1 MEELLVLVLL
11 LNEGIVSKAEYE
23 HTLDNLFLK
32 SPEDSMLLYLETAAD
47 IKSSIS
53 YINAHIEYPAFD
65 YNKFGRILMKR
76 LKNYY
81 IGCADINDFAGK
93 MYSLWQHLPDKI
105 KCEEPFLT
113 FNYAGDP
120 LSWGDEKQ
128 SRAVFEQIIN
138 FFV

>member
-93 MYSLWQHLPDKI
+93 MYFLWQYLPDKI
-105 KCEEPFLT
+105 KCEEPLLAL
-113 FNYAGDP
+113 NYAGDP

-128 SRAVFEQIIN
+128 SRAIFEQIIN

>member
-1 MEELLVLVLL
+1 MEELLALALL

-47 IKSSIS
+47 IETSIF

-65 YNKFGRILMKR
+65 YDKFECILMKR
-76 LKNYY
+76 LQKYY
-81 IGCADINDFAGK
+81 ISCADINDFAAK

-105 KCEEPFLT
+105 KHEEPFLAL
-113 FNYAGDP
+113 NYAGDP
-120 LSWGDEKQ
+120 LS
-128 SRAVFEQIIN
+128 
-138 FFV
+138 